1 VRRRAVA
8 QRRIPGL
15 PGARVWRF
23 GAGELVRPP
32 APDRVSG
39 TDEVP
44 PLVRRTRRL
53 PQPFVAEIP
62 DVSLVGTHAVPF
74 TDGGKMLLTPFLD
87 GRWHL
92 GSERHPELE
101 EWVRGERFRRLDGGG
116 AERLRADPV
125 CSTVSRLD
133 GTYFHWIIDI
143 CGQLEAL
150 EHYRERTGIRPSLL
164 VRESSPNFVWE
175 SLELLGIARADVIGW
190 PLGWQHGQ
198 ESDDR
203 DRLSALVSR
212 LVVPSWRGQ
221 RHVSSPHSLQW
232 LRSRFLEAVK
242 TPDPDRGSD
251 PESFSSRLYIA
262 RSSGGWRSIV
272 NGTEV
277 EGQLVSRGFEVIRP
291 EELTLGEQIRRFAAA
306 QLIVGMHGAGLANII
321 FAPDAHLVELA
332 ATYGTAAYFSIC
344 SGLGNP
350 YTRVSCADRGD
361 DLIVDLAAL
370 DAGLQRLH
378 T

>member
-1 VRRRAVA
+1 
-8 QRRIPGL
+8 
-15 PGARVWRF
+15 
-23 GAGELVRPP
+23 
-32 APDRVSG
+32 
-39 TDEVP
+39 
-44 PLVRRTRRL
+44 
-53 PQPFVAEIP
+53 
-62 DVSLVGTHAVPF
+62 
-74 TDGGKMLLTPFLD
+74 MLLTPFLD